1 MESGDLPMRGSQLEC
16 LRNKIDR
23 IDTKLM
29 RLLLKRYANVKRIGR
44 IKNNAR
50 LPVIDREREQD
61 ILRKIKELR
70 TGTGQREFIQK
81 VYDCI
86 FSASYDVE
94 KMEQ

>member
-1 MESGDLPMRGSQLEC
+1 MESGKNNMKDNQLEH
-16 LRNKIDR
+16 LRSKIDR

-29 RLLLKRYANVKRIGR
+29 RLLLKRYRNVKLIGR

-50 LPVIDREREQD
+50 LPVRDREREQG
-61 ILRKIKELR
+61 ILKKIKELR
-70 TGTGQREFIQK
+70 TGAGQKKFIKK

-94 KMEQ
+94 KME